1 MGSSLVDS
9 FGRQVDPEILS
20 SKETELSGNHL
31 SDFLIRRARS
41 AHFTIT
47 STFTSYSFYTVNSTK
62 TALIGSSLL
71 CMPSGFKT
79 C

>member
-9 FGRQVDPEILS
+9 FGKLVDPEILS
-20 SKETELSGNHL
+20 SKETELSSNHL
-31 SDFLIRRARS
+31 PDYLIRKARS
-41 AHFTIT
+41 ARYTIT

-62 TALIGSSLL
+62 TAFLGSSLF
-71 CMPSGFKT
+71 CMPGGFKT